1 MRKLKGHSREISVI
15 VLVILITSST
25 LIVVTNIATP
35 SNSSPHLQSPKV
47 TNPKLESNHQNSQ
60 VNPYLSYIKE
70 PAPMGIAD
78 YGLGLNRVPY
88 NYSSESFLGVID
100 VNSLKTYNSSRFV
113 LGNVTFQLNLN
124 MVFSY
129 EGKSYVYWVQD
140 VLYLNTS
147 NNEAS
152 FLDNI
157 WNLSS
162 SNANMFNSTVLGN
175 GTVSSAGNSYFYF
188 DFASNSSSGNNISL
202 KYPTTIYLKMNAT
215 VSSLGI
221 PEVVFLYNDGYGWIV
236 YDKAIFHFVT
246 KSGAVPYFYVD
257 GAAYNP
263 SGAYYDAELVMGGP
277 GNGSQTSGVNSS
289 LYLML
294 DYYNGNNYQAIQNA
308 YNFGSD
314 TLERVNNFNSSGVY
328 NVTNGQLASSM
339 SPGLSP
345 LGLIY
350 SSGDLSSLMI
360 VSSIKD
366 GALFVNGTNL
376 TEFSDYIVNV
386 TLFPGTYSVK
396 LYDYA
401 TGVYTYLG
409 NVTLSAGKQSKIIKD
424 VYRVEF
430 LENGLPPSSQW
441 DLNITGIASV
451 IVRNLDY
458 YNLYLPNGTY
468 NYSIY
473 SSDKNYLNRNESG
486 SMVVN
491 GSSLTIKISFNP
503 ILFGMSFVES
513 GLPKGSSWSVNLIGA
528 YEKNST
534 NDTVIF
540 DVTNGTYDFTIA
552 TSSGYASSP
561 SQGSVTVN
569 GKPTLKNVTFSII
582 NGSIVGSIVPANA
595 SIYVNGTMYKPIN
608 GQYNISLIPG
618 NYSVEISA
626 QGYKSYTTNVTV
638 TSNNATHI
646 LVTSLSRN
654 SSPSSLI
661 YLIVVIILFAAV
673 GISIIRSRR

>member
-1 MRKLKGHSREISVI
+1 MRKLKNRSGEISVI

-25 LIVVTNIATP
+25 VAVVTNISTP
-35 SNSSPHLQSPKV
+35 SNNSPHLQLPKV
-47 TNPKLESNHQNSQ
+47 TIPKLESNHQSSQ
-60 VNPYLSYIKE
+60 VNPYLSYINE

-100 VNSLKTYNSSRFV
+100 INSLKTYNSSLLV

-147 NNEAS
+147 NNEVS

-162 SNANMFNSTVLGN
+162 SNANMFNSTVLGD
-175 GTVSSAGNSYFYF
+175 GTVSSAGNSNFYF

-202 KYPTTIYLKMNAT
+202 KYPATIYLKMNAT

-221 PEVVFLYNDGYGWIV
+221 PEVVFLYNDGYGWIA

-246 KSGAVPYFYVD
+246 KSGVAPYFYVD

-263 SGAYYDAELVMGGP
+263 FGTYYDAELVMGGP
-277 GNGSQTSGVNSS
+277 GNGSRTSDVNSS

-294 DYYNGNNYQAIQNA
+294 EYYNGNNYQAIQNA

-314 TLERVNNFNSSGVY
+314 TQESVNNFNSSGVY
-328 NVTNGQLASSM
+328 STANGQLASNM
-339 SPGLSP
+339 SSGLSP

-350 SSGDLSSLMI
+350 SSGELSSLMI
-360 VSSIKD
+360 VSTIKD

-386 TLFPGTYSVK
+386 TLFPGTYPIK

-409 NVTLSAGKQSKIIKD
+409 NVTLSAGKQSKILKD
-424 VYRVEF
+424 VYKVEF
-430 LENGLPPSSQW
+430 LENGLPSSSQW
-441 DLNITGIASV
+441 YLNITGIASV

-458 YNLYLPNGTY
+458 YNLYLPNGAY

-473 SSDKNYLNRNESG
+473 SSDKNYLNLNESG
-486 SMVVN
+486 SMIVN
-491 GSSLTIKISFNP
+491 GSNLTIRVSFNP
-503 ILFGMSFVES
+503 ILFTMSFVES
-513 GLPKGSSWSVNLIGA
+513 GLPKGSSWSVNLTGA
-528 YEKNST
+528 YGKNST

-540 DVTNGTYDFTIA
+540 DVTNGTYNFTIA
-552 TSSGYASSP
+552 NSSGFASSP

-569 GKPTLKNVTFSII
+569 GKSIVNYVTFSII
-582 NGSIVGSIVPANA
+582 NGSIVGSIVPTDA
-595 SIYVNGTMYKPIN
+595 SIYVNGIIYKPIN

-626 QGYKSYTTNVTV
+626 QGYKSYTTNVRV

-646 LVTSLSRN
+646 PVTSLSRN
-654 SSPSSLI
+654 SSPSYPI
-661 YLIVVIILFAAV
+661 YLIVLIILFAAV

>member
-1 MRKLKGHSREISVI
+1 MKSPSREISVI
-15 VLVILITSST
+15 VLVVLITSST
-25 LIVVTNIATP
+25 VAVATDISTP
-35 SNSSPHLQSPKV
+35 NNNSPHLHSPKV
-47 TNPKLESNHQNSQ
+47 TIPKLESNHKSSQ
-60 VNPYLSYIKE
+60 VNPYLSYINE

-100 VNSLKTYNSSRFV
+100 INSLKTYNSSLSV

-175 GTVSSAGNSYFYF
+175 GTVSSVGNSNFYF

-202 KYPTTIYLKMNAT
+202 KYPATIYLKMNAT

-221 PEVVFLYNDGYGWIV
+221 PEVVFLYNDGYGWNA
-236 YDKAIFHFVT
+236 YDKVIFHFVT
-246 KSGAVPYFYVD
+246 KSGAAPYFYVD

-263 SGAYYDAELVMGGP
+263 FGTYYDAELVMGGP
-277 GNGSQTSGVNSS
+277 GNGSRTSDVNSS

-294 DYYNGNNYQAIQNA
+294 EYYNGNNYQAIQNA

-314 TLERVNNFNSSGVY
+314 TQESVYNFISSGVY
-328 NVTNGQLASSM
+328 NTTNGQLASNM
-339 SPGLSP
+339 SSGLSS

-350 SSGDLSSLMI
+350 SSDELSSLMI

-366 GALFVNGTNL
+366 GALFVNDTNL
-376 TEFSDYIVNV
+376 TEFSDYVVNV

-396 LYDYA
+396 LYDYT

-409 NVTLSAGKQSKIIKD
+409 SVTLSAGKQSKILKD

-430 LENGLPPSSQW
+430 LENGLPSSSQW

-486 SMVVN
+486 SMIVN
-491 GSSLTIKISFNP
+491 GSSLTIKISFSP
-503 ILFGMSFVES
+503 ILFRMSFVES
-513 GLPKGSSWSVNLIGA
+513 GLPKGSSWSVNLTGA
-528 YEKNST
+528 YQKNST

-540 DVTNGTYDFTIA
+540 DVANGTYDFTIA
-552 TSSGYASSP
+552 NSSGYASYP
-561 SQGSVTVN
+561 SQGSVDVN
-569 GKPTLKNVTFSII
+569 GKSTLNYVTFSII
-582 NGSIVGSIVPANA
+582 NGSIVGSIVPTDA
-595 SIYVNGTMYKPIN
+595 SIYVNGVTYKPIN

-646 LVTSLSRN
+646 PVTSLSRN
-654 SSPSSLI
+654 SSLSYPI
-661 YLIVVIILFAAV
+661 YLIVLIILFAAV

>member
-1 MRKLKGHSREISVI
+1 MKSPSREISVI
-15 VLVILITSST
+15 VLVVLITSST
-25 LIVVTNIATP
+25 VAVATDISTP
-35 SNSSPHLQSPKV
+35 NNNSPHLHSPKV
-47 TNPKLESNHQNSQ
+47 TIPKLESNHKSSQ
-60 VNPYLSYIKE
+60 VNPYLSYINE

-100 VNSLKTYNSSRFV
+100 INSLKTYNSSLSV

-175 GTVSSAGNSYFYF
+175 GTVSSVGNSNFYF

-202 KYPTTIYLKMNAT
+202 KYPATIYLKMNAT

-221 PEVVFLYNDGYGWIV
+221 PEVVFLYNDGYGWNA
-236 YDKAIFHFVT
+236 YDKVIFHFVT
-246 KSGAVPYFYVD
+246 KSGAAPYFYVD

-263 SGAYYDAELVMGGP
+263 FGTYYDAELVMGGP
-277 GNGSQTSGVNSS
+277 GNGSRTSDVNSS

-294 DYYNGNNYQAIQNA
+294 EYYNGNNYQAIQNA

-314 TLERVNNFNSSGVY
+314 TQESVYNFISSGVY
-328 NVTNGQLASSM
+328 NTTNGQLASNM
-339 SPGLSP
+339 SSGLSS

-350 SSGDLSSLMI
+350 SSDELSSLMI

-366 GALFVNGTNL
+366 GALFVNDTNL
-376 TEFSDYIVNV
+376 TEFSDYVVNV

-396 LYDYA
+396 LYDYT

-409 NVTLSAGKQSKIIKD
+409 SVTLSAGKQSKILKD

-430 LENGLPPSSQW
+430 LENGLPSSSQW

-486 SMVVN
+486 SMIVN
-491 GSSLTIKISFNP
+491 GSSLTIKISFSP
-503 ILFGMSFVES
+503 ILFRMSFVES
-513 GLPKGSSWSVNLIGA
+513 GLPKGSSWSVNLTGA
-528 YEKNST
+528 YQKNST

-540 DVTNGTYDFTIA
+540 DVANGTYDFTIA
-552 TSSGYASSP
+552 NSSGYASYP
-561 SQGSVTVN
+561 SQGSVDVN
-569 GKPTLKNVTFSII
+569 GKSTLNYVTFSII
-582 NGSIVGSIVPANA
+582 NGSIVGSIVPTDA
-595 SIYVNGTMYKPIN
+595 SIYVNGVIYKPIN
-608 GQYNISLIPG
+608 GQFNISLIPG

-646 LVTSLSRN
+646 PVTSLSKN
-654 SSPSSLI
+654 SSLSYPI
-661 YLIVVIILFAAV
+661 YLIVLIILFAAV

>member
-1 MRKLKGHSREISVI
+1 MKSPSREISVI
-15 VLVILITSST
+15 VLVVLITSST
-25 LIVVTNIATP
+25 VAVATDISTP
-35 SNSSPHLQSPKV
+35 NNNSPHLHSPKV
-47 TNPKLESNHQNSQ
+47 TIPKLESNHKSSQ
-60 VNPYLSYIKE
+60 VNPYLSYINE

-100 VNSLKTYNSSRFV
+100 INSLKTYNSSLSV

-175 GTVSSAGNSYFYF
+175 GTVSSVGNSNFYF

-202 KYPTTIYLKMNAT
+202 KYPATIYLKMNAT

-221 PEVVFLYNDGYGWIV
+221 PEVVFLYNDGYGWNA
-236 YDKAIFHFVT
+236 YDKVIFHFVT
-246 KSGAVPYFYVD
+246 KSGAAPYFYVD

-263 SGAYYDAELVMGGP
+263 FGTYYDAELVMGGP
-277 GNGSQTSGVNSS
+277 GNGSRTSDVNSS

-294 DYYNGNNYQAIQNA
+294 EYYNGNNYQAIQNA

-314 TLERVNNFNSSGVY
+314 TQESVYNFNSSGVY
-328 NVTNGQLASSM
+328 NTTNGQLASNM
-339 SPGLSP
+339 SSGLSS

-350 SSGDLSSLMI
+350 SSDELSSLMI

-366 GALFVNGTNL
+366 GALFVNDTNL
-376 TEFSDYIVNV
+376 TEFSDYVVNV

-396 LYDYA
+396 LYDYT

-409 NVTLSAGKQSKIIKD
+409 SVTLSAGKQSKILKD

-430 LENGLPPSSQW
+430 LENGLPSSSQW

-486 SMVVN
+486 SMIVN
-491 GSSLTIKISFNP
+491 GSSLTIKISFSP
-503 ILFGMSFVES
+503 ILFRMSFVES
-513 GLPKGSSWSVNLIGA
+513 GLPKGSSWSVNLTGT
-528 YEKNST
+528 YQKNST

-552 TSSGYASSP
+552 NSSGYASYP
-561 SQGSVTVN
+561 SQGSVDVN
-569 GKPTLKNVTFSII
+569 GKSTLNYVTFSII
-582 NGSIVGSIVPANA
+582 NGSIVGSIVPTDA
-595 SIYVNGTMYKPIN
+595 SIYVNGVTYKPIN

-646 LVTSLSRN
+646 PVTSLSKN
-654 SSPSSLI
+654 SSLSYPI
-661 YLIVVIILFAAV
+661 YLIVLIILFAAV

>member
-1 MRKLKGHSREISVI
+1 MKSPSREISVI
-15 VLVILITSST
+15 VLVVLITSST
-25 LIVVTNIATP
+25 VAVATDISTP
-35 SNSSPHLQSPKV
+35 NNNSPHLHSPKV
-47 TNPKLESNHQNSQ
+47 TIPKLESNHKSSQ
-60 VNPYLSYIKE
+60 VNPYLSYINE

-100 VNSLKTYNSSRFV
+100 INSLKTYNSSLSV

-175 GTVSSAGNSYFYF
+175 GTVSSVGNSNFYF

-202 KYPTTIYLKMNAT
+202 KYPATIYLKMNAT

-221 PEVVFLYNDGYGWIV
+221 PEVVFLYNDGYGWNA
-236 YDKAIFHFVT
+236 YDKVIFHFVT
-246 KSGAVPYFYVD
+246 KSGAAPYFYVD

-263 SGAYYDAELVMGGP
+263 FGTYYDAELVMGGP
-277 GNGSQTSGVNSS
+277 GNGSRTSDVNSS

-294 DYYNGNNYQAIQNA
+294 EYYNGNNYQAIQNA

-314 TLERVNNFNSSGVY
+314 TQESVYNFNSSGVY
-328 NVTNGQLASSM
+328 NTTNGQLASNM
-339 SPGLSP
+339 SSGLSS

-350 SSGDLSSLMI
+350 SSDELSSLMI

-366 GALFVNGTNL
+366 GALFVNDTNL
-376 TEFSDYIVNV
+376 TEFSDYVVNV

-396 LYDYA
+396 LYDYT

-409 NVTLSAGKQSKIIKD
+409 SVTLSAGKQSKILKD

-430 LENGLPPSSQW
+430 LENGLPSSSQW

-486 SMVVN
+486 SMIVN
-491 GSSLTIKISFNP
+491 GSSLTIKISFSP
-503 ILFGMSFVES
+503 ILFRMSFVES
-513 GLPKGSSWSVNLIGA
+513 GLPKGSSWSVNLTGA
-528 YEKNST
+528 YQKNST

-540 DVTNGTYDFTIA
+540 DVANGTYDFTIA
-552 TSSGYASSP
+552 NSSGYASYP
-561 SQGSVTVN
+561 SQGSVDVN
-569 GKPTLKNVTFSII
+569 GKSTLNYVTFSII
-582 NGSIVGSIVPANA
+582 NGSIVGSIVPTDA
-595 SIYVNGTMYKPIN
+595 SIYVNGVIYKPIN
-608 GQYNISLIPG
+608 GQFNISLIPG

-646 LVTSLSRN
+646 PVTSLSRN
-654 SSPSSLI
+654 SSLSYPI
-661 YLIVVIILFAAV
+661 YLIVLIILFAAV

>member
-1 MRKLKGHSREISVI
+1 MKSPSREISVI
-15 VLVILITSST
+15 VLVVLITSST
-25 LIVVTNIATP
+25 VAVATDISTP
-35 SNSSPHLQSPKV
+35 NNNSPHLHSPKV
-47 TNPKLESNHQNSQ
+47 TIPKLESNHKSSQ
-60 VNPYLSYIKE
+60 VNPYLSYINE

-100 VNSLKTYNSSRFV
+100 INSLKTYNSSLSV

-175 GTVSSAGNSYFYF
+175 GTVSSVGNSNFYF

-202 KYPTTIYLKMNAT
+202 KYPATIYLKMNAT

-221 PEVVFLYNDGYGWIV
+221 PEVVFLYNDGYGWNA
-236 YDKAIFHFVT
+236 YDKVIFHFVT
-246 KSGAVPYFYVD
+246 KSGAAPYFYVD

-263 SGAYYDAELVMGGP
+263 FGTYYDAELVMGGP
-277 GNGSQTSGVNSS
+277 GNGSRTSDVNSS

-294 DYYNGNNYQAIQNA
+294 EYYNGNNYQAIQNA

-314 TLERVNNFNSSGVY
+314 TQESVYNFISSGVY
-328 NVTNGQLASSM
+328 NTTNGQLASNM
-339 SPGLSP
+339 SSGLSS

-350 SSGDLSSLMI
+350 SSDELSSLMI

-366 GALFVNGTNL
+366 GALFVNDTNL
-376 TEFSDYIVNV
+376 TEFSDYVVNV

-396 LYDYA
+396 LYDYT

-409 NVTLSAGKQSKIIKD
+409 SVTLSAGKQSKILKD

-430 LENGLPPSSQW
+430 LENGLPSSSQW

-486 SMVVN
+486 SMIVN
-491 GSSLTIKISFNP
+491 GSSLTIKISFSP
-503 ILFGMSFVES
+503 ILFRMSFVES
-513 GLPKGSSWSVNLIGA
+513 GLPKGSSWSVNLTGA
-528 YEKNST
+528 YQKNST

-540 DVTNGTYDFTIA
+540 DVANGTYDFTIA
-552 TSSGYASSP
+552 NSSGYASYP
-561 SQGSVTVN
+561 SQGSVDVN
-569 GKPTLKNVTFSII
+569 GKSTLNYVTFSII
-582 NGSIVGSIVPANA
+582 NGSIVGSIVPTDA
-595 SIYVNGTMYKPIN
+595 SIYVNGVIYKPIN
-608 GQYNISLIPG
+608 GQFNISLIPG

-646 LVTSLSRN
+646 PVTSLSRN
-654 SSPSSLI
+654 SSLSYPI
-661 YLIVVIILFAAV
+661 YLIVLIILFAAV

>member
-1 MRKLKGHSREISVI
+1 MKSPSREISVI
-15 VLVILITSST
+15 VLVVLITSST
-25 LIVVTNIATP
+25 VAVATDISTP
-35 SNSSPHLQSPKV
+35 NNNSPHLHSPKV
-47 TNPKLESNHQNSQ
+47 TIPKLESNHKSSQ
-60 VNPYLSYIKE
+60 VNPYLSYINE

-100 VNSLKTYNSSRFV
+100 INSLKTYNSSLSV

-175 GTVSSAGNSYFYF
+175 GTVSSVGNSNFYF

-202 KYPTTIYLKMNAT
+202 KYPATIYLKMNAT

-221 PEVVFLYNDGYGWIV
+221 PEVVFLYNDGYGWNA
-236 YDKAIFHFVT
+236 YDKVIFHFVT
-246 KSGAVPYFYVD
+246 KSGAAPYFYVD

-263 SGAYYDAELVMGGP
+263 FGTYYDAELVMGGP
-277 GNGSQTSGVNSS
+277 GNGSRTSDVNSS

-294 DYYNGNNYQAIQNA
+294 EYYNGNNYQAIQNA

-314 TLERVNNFNSSGVY
+314 TQESVYNFNSSGVY
-328 NVTNGQLASSM
+328 NTTNGQLASNM
-339 SPGLSP
+339 SSGLSS

-350 SSGDLSSLMI
+350 SSDELSSLMI

-366 GALFVNGTNL
+366 GALFVNDTNL
-376 TEFSDYIVNV
+376 TEFSDYVVNV

-396 LYDYA
+396 LYDYT

-409 NVTLSAGKQSKIIKD
+409 SVTLSAGKQSKILKD

-430 LENGLPPSSQW
+430 LENGLPSSSQW

-486 SMVVN
+486 SMIVN
-491 GSSLTIKISFNP
+491 GSSLTIKISFSP
-503 ILFGMSFVES
+503 ILFRMSFVES
-513 GLPKGSSWSVNLIGA
+513 GLPKGSSWSVNLTGA
-528 YEKNST
+528 YQKNST

-552 TSSGYASSP
+552 NSSGYASYP
-561 SQGSVTVN
+561 SQGSVDVN
-569 GKPTLKNVTFSII
+569 GKSTLNYVTFSII
-582 NGSIVGSIVPANA
+582 NGSIVGSIVPTDA
-595 SIYVNGTMYKPIN
+595 SIYVNGVIYKPIN
-608 GQYNISLIPG
+608 GQFNISLIPG

-646 LVTSLSRN
+646 PVTSLSKN
-654 SSPSSLI
+654 SSLSYPI
-661 YLIVVIILFAAV
+661 YLIVLIILFAAV

>member
-1 MRKLKGHSREISVI
+1 MKSPSREISVI
-15 VLVILITSST
+15 VLVVLITSST
-25 LIVVTNIATP
+25 VAVATDISTP
-35 SNSSPHLQSPKV
+35 NNNSPHLHSPKV
-47 TNPKLESNHQNSQ
+47 TIPKLESNHKSSQ
-60 VNPYLSYIKE
+60 VNPYLSYINE

-100 VNSLKTYNSSRFV
+100 INSLKTYNSSLSV

-175 GTVSSAGNSYFYF
+175 GTVSSVGNSNFYF

-202 KYPTTIYLKMNAT
+202 KYPATIYLKMNAT

-221 PEVVFLYNDGYGWIV
+221 PEVVFLYNDGYGWNA
-236 YDKAIFHFVT
+236 YDKVIFHFVT
-246 KSGAVPYFYVD
+246 KSGAAPYFYVD

-263 SGAYYDAELVMGGP
+263 FGTYYDAELVMGGP
-277 GNGSQTSGVNSS
+277 GNGSRTSDVNSS

-294 DYYNGNNYQAIQNA
+294 EYYNGNNYQAIQNA

-314 TLERVNNFNSSGVY
+314 TQESVYNFNSSGVY
-328 NVTNGQLASSM
+328 NTTNGQLASNM
-339 SPGLSP
+339 SSGLSS

-350 SSGDLSSLMI
+350 SSDELSSLMI

-366 GALFVNGTNL
+366 GALFVNDTNL
-376 TEFSDYIVNV
+376 TEFSDYVVNV

-396 LYDYA
+396 LYDYT

-409 NVTLSAGKQSKIIKD
+409 SVTLSAGKQSKILKD

-430 LENGLPPSSQW
+430 LENGLPSSSQW

-486 SMVVN
+486 SMIVN
-491 GSSLTIKISFNP
+491 GSSLTIKISFSP
-503 ILFGMSFVES
+503 ILFRMSFVES
-513 GLPKGSSWSVNLIGA
+513 GLPKGSSWSVNLTGT
-528 YEKNST
+528 YQKNST

-552 TSSGYASSP
+552 NSSGYASYP
-561 SQGSVTVN
+561 SQGSVDVN
-569 GKPTLKNVTFSII
+569 GKSTLNYVTFSII
-582 NGSIVGSIVPANA
+582 NGSIVGSIVPTDA
-595 SIYVNGTMYKPIN
+595 SIYVNGVIYKPIN
-608 GQYNISLIPG
+608 GQFNISLIPG

-646 LVTSLSRN
+646 PVTSLSRN
-654 SSPSSLI
+654 SSLSYPI
-661 YLIVVIILFAAV
+661 YLIVLIILFAAV

>member
-1 MRKLKGHSREISVI
+1 MKSPSREISVI
-15 VLVILITSST
+15 VLVVLITSST
-25 LIVVTNIATP
+25 VAVATDISTP
-35 SNSSPHLQSPKV
+35 NNNSPHLHSPKV
-47 TNPKLESNHQNSQ
+47 TIPKLESNHKSSQ
-60 VNPYLSYIKE
+60 VNPYLSYINE

-100 VNSLKTYNSSRFV
+100 INSLKTYNSSLSV

-175 GTVSSAGNSYFYF
+175 GTVSSVGNSNFYF

-202 KYPTTIYLKMNAT
+202 KYPATIYLKMNAT

-221 PEVVFLYNDGYGWIV
+221 PEVVFLYNDGYGWNA
-236 YDKAIFHFVT
+236 YDKVIFHFVT
-246 KSGAVPYFYVD
+246 KSGAAPYFYVD

-263 SGAYYDAELVMGGP
+263 FGTYYDAELVMGGP
-277 GNGSQTSGVNSS
+277 GNGSRTSDVNSS

-294 DYYNGNNYQAIQNA
+294 EYYNGNNYQAIQNA

-314 TLERVNNFNSSGVY
+314 TQESVYNFISSGVY
-328 NVTNGQLASSM
+328 NTTNGQLASNM
-339 SPGLSP
+339 SSGLSS

-350 SSGDLSSLMI
+350 SSDELSSLMI

-366 GALFVNGTNL
+366 GALFVNDTNL
-376 TEFSDYIVNV
+376 TEFSDYVVNV

-396 LYDYA
+396 LYDYT

-409 NVTLSAGKQSKIIKD
+409 SVTLSAGKQSKILKD

-430 LENGLPPSSQW
+430 LENGLPSSSQW

-486 SMVVN
+486 SMIVN
-491 GSSLTIKISFNP
+491 GSSLTIKISFSP
-503 ILFGMSFVES
+503 ILFRMSFVES
-513 GLPKGSSWSVNLIGA
+513 GLPKGSSWSVNLTGA
-528 YEKNST
+528 YQKNST

-552 TSSGYASSP
+552 NSSGYASYP
-561 SQGSVTVN
+561 SQGSVDVN
-569 GKPTLKNVTFSII
+569 GKSTLNYVTFSII
-582 NGSIVGSIVPANA
+582 NGSIVGSIVPTDA
-595 SIYVNGTMYKPIN
+595 SIYVNGVIYKPIN
-608 GQYNISLIPG
+608 GQFNISLIPG

-646 LVTSLSRN
+646 PVTSLSKN
-654 SSPSSLI
+654 SSLSYPI
-661 YLIVVIILFAAV
+661 YLIVLIILFAAV

>member
-1 MRKLKGHSREISVI
+1 MKSPSREISVI
-15 VLVILITSST
+15 VLVVLITSST
-25 LIVVTNIATP
+25 VAVATDISTP
-35 SNSSPHLQSPKV
+35 NNNSPHLHSPKV
-47 TNPKLESNHQNSQ
+47 TIPKLESNHKSSQ
-60 VNPYLSYIKE
+60 VNPYLSYINE

-100 VNSLKTYNSSRFV
+100 INSLKTYNSSLSV

-175 GTVSSAGNSYFYF
+175 GTVSSVGNSNFYF

-202 KYPTTIYLKMNAT
+202 KYPATIYLKMNAT

-221 PEVVFLYNDGYGWIV
+221 PEVVFLYNDGYGWNA
-236 YDKAIFHFVT
+236 YDKVIFHFVT
-246 KSGAVPYFYVD
+246 KSGAAPYFYVD

-263 SGAYYDAELVMGGP
+263 FGTYYDAELVMGGP
-277 GNGSQTSGVNSS
+277 GNGSRTSDVNSS

-294 DYYNGNNYQAIQNA
+294 EYYNGNNYQAIQNA

-314 TLERVNNFNSSGVY
+314 TQESVYNFNSSGVY
-328 NVTNGQLASSM
+328 NTTNGQLASNM
-339 SPGLSP
+339 SSGLSS

-350 SSGDLSSLMI
+350 SSDELSSLMI

-366 GALFVNGTNL
+366 GALFVNDTNL
-376 TEFSDYIVNV
+376 TEFSDYVVNV

-396 LYDYA
+396 LYDYT
-401 TGVYTYLG
+401 TGVYSYLG
-409 NVTLSAGKQSKIIKD
+409 SVTLSAGKQSKILKD

-430 LENGLPPSSQW
+430 LENGLPSSSQW

-486 SMVVN
+486 SMIVN
-491 GSSLTIKISFNP
+491 GSSLTIKISFSP
-503 ILFGMSFVES
+503 ILFRMSFVES
-513 GLPKGSSWSVNLIGA
+513 GLPKGSSWSVNLTGA
-528 YEKNST
+528 YQKNST

-552 TSSGYASSP
+552 NSSGYASYP
-561 SQGSVTVN
+561 SQGSVDVN
-569 GKPTLKNVTFSII
+569 GKSTLNYVTFSII
-582 NGSIVGSIVPANA
+582 NGSIVGSIVPTDA
-595 SIYVNGTMYKPIN
+595 SIYVNGVIYKPIN
-608 GQYNISLIPG
+608 GQFNISLIPG

-646 LVTSLSRN
+646 PVTSLSKN
-654 SSPSSLI
+654 SSLSYPI
-661 YLIVVIILFAAV
+661 YLIVLIILFAAV

>member
-1 MRKLKGHSREISVI
+1 MKSPSREISVI
-15 VLVILITSST
+15 VLVVLITSST
-25 LIVVTNIATP
+25 VAVATDISTP
-35 SNSSPHLQSPKV
+35 NNNSPHLHSPKV
-47 TNPKLESNHQNSQ
+47 TIPKLESNHKSSQ
-60 VNPYLSYIKE
+60 VNPYLSYINE

-100 VNSLKTYNSSRFV
+100 INSLKTYNSSLSV

-175 GTVSSAGNSYFYF
+175 GTVSSVGNSNFYF

-202 KYPTTIYLKMNAT
+202 KYPATIYLKMNAT

-221 PEVVFLYNDGYGWIV
+221 PEVVFLYNDGYGWNA
-236 YDKAIFHFVT
+236 YDKVIFHFVT
-246 KSGAVPYFYVD
+246 KSGAAPYFYVD

-263 SGAYYDAELVMGGP
+263 FGTYYDAELVMGGP
-277 GNGSQTSGVNSS
+277 GNGSRTSDVNSS

-294 DYYNGNNYQAIQNA
+294 EYYNGNNYQAIQNA

-314 TLERVNNFNSSGVY
+314 TQESVYNFNSSGVY
-328 NVTNGQLASSM
+328 NTTNGQLASNM
-339 SPGLSP
+339 SSGLSS

-350 SSGDLSSLMI
+350 SSDELSSLMI

-366 GALFVNGTNL
+366 GALFVNDTNL
-376 TEFSDYIVNV
+376 TEFSDYVVNV

-396 LYDYA
+396 LYDYT

-409 NVTLSAGKQSKIIKD
+409 SVTLSAGKQSKILKD

-430 LENGLPPSSQW
+430 LENGLPSSSQW

-486 SMVVN
+486 SMIVN
-491 GSSLTIKISFNP
+491 GSSLTIKISFSP
-503 ILFGMSFVES
+503 ILFRMSFVES
-513 GLPKGSSWSVNLIGA
+513 GLPKGSSWSVNLTGA
-528 YEKNST
+528 YQKNST

-540 DVTNGTYDFTIA
+540 DVANGTYDFTIA
-552 TSSGYASSP
+552 NSSGYASYP
-561 SQGSVTVN
+561 SQGSVDVN
-569 GKPTLKNVTFSII
+569 GKSTLNYVTFSII
-582 NGSIVGSIVPANA
+582 NGSIVGSIVPTDA
-595 SIYVNGTMYKPIN
+595 SIYVNGVIYKPIN
-608 GQYNISLIPG
+608 GQFNISLIPG

-646 LVTSLSRN
+646 PVTSLSKN
-654 SSPSSLI
+654 SSLSYPI
-661 YLIVVIILFAAV
+661 YLIVLIILFAAV

>member
-1 MRKLKGHSREISVI
+1 MKSPSREISVI
-15 VLVILITSST
+15 VLVVLITSST
-25 LIVVTNIATP
+25 VAVATDISTP
-35 SNSSPHLQSPKV
+35 NNNSPHLHSPKV
-47 TNPKLESNHQNSQ
+47 TIPKLESNHKSSQ
-60 VNPYLSYIKE
+60 VNPYLSYINE

-100 VNSLKTYNSSRFV
+100 INSLKTYNSSLSV

-175 GTVSSAGNSYFYF
+175 GTVSSVGNSNFYF

-202 KYPTTIYLKMNAT
+202 KYPATIYLKMNAT

-221 PEVVFLYNDGYGWIV
+221 PEVVFLYNDGYGWNA
-236 YDKAIFHFVT
+236 YDKVIFHFVT
-246 KSGAVPYFYVD
+246 KSGAAPYFYVD

-263 SGAYYDAELVMGGP
+263 FGTYYDAELVMGGP
-277 GNGSQTSGVNSS
+277 GNGSRTSDVNSS

-294 DYYNGNNYQAIQNA
+294 EYYNGNNYQAIQNA

-314 TLERVNNFNSSGVY
+314 TQESVYNFISSGVY
-328 NVTNGQLASSM
+328 NTTNGQLASNM
-339 SPGLSP
+339 SSGLSS

-350 SSGDLSSLMI
+350 SSDELSSLMI

-366 GALFVNGTNL
+366 GALFVNDTNL
-376 TEFSDYIVNV
+376 TEFSDYVVNV

-396 LYDYA
+396 LYDYT

-409 NVTLSAGKQSKIIKD
+409 SVTLSAGKQSKILKD

-430 LENGLPPSSQW
+430 LENGLPSSSQW

-486 SMVVN
+486 SMIVN
-491 GSSLTIKISFNP
+491 GSSLTIKISFSP
-503 ILFGMSFVES
+503 ILFRMSFVES
-513 GLPKGSSWSVNLIGA
+513 GLPKGSSWSVNLTGA
-528 YEKNST
+528 YQKNST

-552 TSSGYASSP
+552 NSSGYASYP
-561 SQGSVTVN
+561 SQGSVDVN
-569 GKPTLKNVTFSII
+569 GKSTLNYVTFSII
-582 NGSIVGSIVPANA
+582 NGSIVGSIVPTDA
-595 SIYVNGTMYKPIN
+595 SIYVNGVIYKPIN
-608 GQYNISLIPG
+608 GQFNISLIPG

-646 LVTSLSRN
+646 PVTSLSRN
-654 SSPSSLI
+654 SSLSYPI
-661 YLIVVIILFAAV
+661 YLIVLIILFAAV